1 MMKTSSLLPSGF
13 RRSRATARFALA
25 TAVLAAAPLVA
36 RAENVRSYSI
46 EQQQQDIHAR
56 IEQGIAYGLI
66 TEDEAEELS
75 HREGSIQQH
84 AAGFQRDGTLTSQ
97 ERDQLRRDLDALHA
111 GVERSLRNTRM
122 KGSPDGYLPDI
133 AGRSTQIGKRI
144 DYGIS
149 SGLITRTEAQRL
161 MQRETDIYHRE
172 AGFRADGQIT
182 QSEKDMLQRDLDAL
196 NRDVGRLLN
205 NVRTRR

>member
-1 MMKTSSLLPSGF
+1 MMKTSLLFPSKF
-13 RRSRATARFALA
+13 RRSRATARLALA
-25 TAVLAAAPLVA
+25 TAVLATTSFFAG
-36 RAENVRSYSI
+36 AENVRSYGI
-46 EQQQQDIHAR
+46 DQQQQDIHAR

-66 TEDEAEELS
+66 TQDEADELS
-75 HREGSIQQH
+75 RRESSIQQR
-84 AAGFQRDGTLTSQ
+84 AAGFRRDGTLTPQ

-122 KGSPDGYLPDI
+122 KGSPDGYLPDL
-133 AGRSTQIGKRI
+133 AGRATQIGKRI

-172 AGFRADGQIT
+172 AAFRVDGQIT
-182 QSEKDMLQRDLDAL
+182 QPEKDMLQHDLEAL
-196 NRDVGRLLN
+196 NRDVERLLK